1 MQQRVFLCH
10 IFLCF
15 QKSNIFLSLFRTK
28 SRLYRGEHTA
38 MVLCSQSVPVRLPAS
53 LYRLSGATGWPEEPI
68 VLTSE
73 GGLVGVVRDVG
84 PCVRPPCAFA
94 CFKLLLFKLL
104 LPKYWSYYWHQQQK
118 SMPPDSNKNT
128 FVLLLLFIYFMTQTN
143 SLVGA

>member
-73 GGLVGVVRDVG
+73 GGLVGVVRDVAH
-84 PCVRPPCAFA
+84 VFA
-94 CFKLLLFKLL
+94 LPAPLLVS
-104 LPKYWSYYWHQQQK
+104 SYYY
-118 SMPPDSNKNT
+118 SNYYYISTGPTTGINSRNRC
-128 FVLLLLFIYFMTQTN
+128 LLTPTKTLLCYFCS
-143 SLVGA
+143 SLGNYSLWLKPTL

>member
-1 MQQRVFLCH
+1 MRLTPRRRDAAACLFVPYFSLFSEVQH
-10 IFLCF
+10 
-15 QKSNIFLSLFRTK
+15 IFLSLFRTK

-104 LPKYWSYYWHQQQK
+104 LHKYWSYYWHQQQR
-118 SMPPDSNKNT
+118 SMLPDSNKNT
-128 FVLLLLFIYFMTQTN
+128 FVLFLLFIGE
-143 SLVGA
+143 L